1 MMGNV
6 KFDKKSVRDGFVTK
20 IVDAINRLYPFKKE
34 EVVERK
40 SRFEGFL
47 RHGEKEGKIG
57 VVSCVKLCDE
67 ALDIVADRIMLTNRQ
82 AALEERM
89 AEVECYG
96 RLTDEEAED
105 LKDMLASY
113 TSLAKDSNQLKYHVT
128 SFDKNLMRME
138 KLEDAAH
145 QDLPE
150 IKFAEERQRIFKQDI
165 GYLEGEK
172 MVLEHERERLKNA
185 IDFVYKF
192 SIALVFFFG
201 GMALVMVYLYIFQNV
216 QTMLVLSSM
225 LIVVIIISAMLYAL
239 RNRLRY
245 ELHLNFK
252 KQGRAVELLNKKNAV
267 YAHFTNYLN
276 YEYRKF
282 RVRNSEMLA
291 NNLTDYGHYKHLTKR
306 LDSLRNIMSQ
316 TEASIDFFLKDK
328 GIDAKFSSI
337 EKFAATLNLDDKK
350 QFYDEI
356 CREKG
361 LIEKSL
367 DRLDLRSSQIWDALM
382 NLRSNER
389 RDVDTIN
396 KIIEEYVEKADRL
409 LNMDRAEGTTAMDA
423 AMDVDTLDEELELA
437 SGDALN

>member
-6 KFDKKSVRDGFVTK
+6 KFDKKGIKDGFLTK
-20 IVDAINRLYPFKKE
+20 VVDAINKLYPFKKD

-40 SRFEGFL
+40 SRFEGYL
-47 RHGEKEGKIG
+47 RHGEKEGKVG
-57 VVSCVKLCDE
+57 VVSCVRLCDE

-96 RLTDEEAED
+96 RLTNEEVED

-113 TSLAKDSNQLKYHVT
+113 TSLAKDSNQLKYQVT

-138 KLEDAAH
+138 RLEEEA
-145 QDLPE
+145 QTDLPE
-150 IKFAEERQRIFKQDI
+150 IKFAEERQRMFKQDI

-172 MVLEHERERLKNA
+172 MVLEHERERLRNA

-192 SIALVFFFG
+192 SVAMVFFFG
-201 GMALVMVYLYIFQNV
+201 GMALVMVYLYIFQNI

-225 LIVVIIISAMLYAL
+225 LVLVIIISAMLYAL
-239 RNRLRY
+239 RNRLKY
-245 ELHLNFK
+245 ELQLNFK
-252 KQGRAVELLNKKNAV
+252 KQSKAIELLNKKNAV

-291 NNLTDYGHYKHLTKR
+291 NHLTDFGHYKHLTKR

-316 TEASIDFFLKDK
+316 TEAAIDFFLKDK
-328 GIDAKFSSI
+328 GIEARFSSI

-350 QFYDEI
+350 QFYQELF
-356 CREKG
+356 REKN

-367 DRLDLRSSQIWDALM
+367 ERLDVRSSQIWDALM
-382 NLRSNER
+382 SLRSNEK
-389 RDVDTIN
+389 RDADTIN
-396 KIIEEYVEKADRL
+396 KIIEEYVEKADRI
-409 LNMDRAEGTTAMDA
+409 LNVDKAEGTTAMDA
-423 AMDVDTLDEELELA
+423 ALEGDISEEELELA
-437 SGDALN
+437 AE

>member
-1 MMGNV
+1 MGNV
-6 KFDKKSVRDGFVTK
+6 KFDKGDMKVGFFTK
-20 IVDAINRLYPFKKE
+20 VVDWINKLYPFKQKE
-34 EVVERK
+34 EAVERK

-47 RHGEKEGKIG
+47 KHGEKEGKTG
-57 VVSCVKLCDE
+57 VVSAVRLCDE
-67 ALDIVADRIMLTNRQ
+67 ALDIVADRIMLTNRM
-82 AALEERM
+82 ASLDERM

-96 RLTDEEAED
+96 RLTEEEVAD

-113 TSLAKDSNQLKYHVT
+113 TSLTKDSNQLKYQVT

-138 KLEDAAH
+138 RMEGEA
-145 QDLPE
+145 QTDLPE
-150 IKFAEERQRIFKQDI
+150 IKYAEERQRLFKQDI

-185 IDFVYKF
+185 IDFVFKF
-192 SIALVFFFG
+192 SIAMVFFFG
-201 GMALVMVYLYIFQNV
+201 GMAIVMVYLYIFQNV

-225 LIVVIIISAMLYAL
+225 LVIIIIISAMLYAL
-239 RNRLRY
+239 RNRLIY
-245 ELHLNFK
+245 ELKLNFK

-291 NNLTDYGHYKHLTKR
+291 NNLSDFGHYKHLTKR

-316 TEASIDFFLKDK
+316 TEAAIDFFLKDK

-350 QFYDEI
+350 QFYQELF
-356 CREKG
+356 REKS

-367 DRLDLRSSQIWDALM
+367 DRLDIRSSQIWDGLM
-382 NLRSNER
+382 KLRESEK
-389 RDVDTIN
+389 RDADTIN
-396 KIIEEYVEKADRL
+396 KIIEEYVEKADRI
-409 LNMDRAEGTTAMDA
+409 LNVDRADGTTAMDA
-423 AMDVDTLDEELELA
+423 VMDVDSAMDEELGLA
-437 SGDALN
+437 ME

>member
-1 MMGNV
+1 MAMGNV
-6 KFDKKSVRDGFVTK
+6 KFDKSEVKVGFLTR
-20 IVDAINRLYPFKKE
+20 IVDAINKLYPFKKE

-47 RHGEKEGKIG
+47 RHGEKEGKAG
-57 VVSCVKLCDE
+57 VVSCVRLCDE

-96 RLTDEEAED
+96 RLTDEEVED

-113 TSLAKDSNQLKYHVT
+113 TSLAKDSNQLKYQVT

-138 KLEDAAH
+138 RLEEEAQ

-150 IKFAEERQRIFKQDI
+150 IKFAEERQRMFKQDI
-165 GYLEGEK
+165 SYLEGEK

-192 SIALVFFFG
+192 SIAMVFFFG

-216 QTMLVLSSM
+216 QTMLVMSSM
-225 LIVVIIISAMLYAL
+225 LVIVIIISAMLYAL
-239 RNRLRY
+239 RNRLKY
-245 ELHLNFK
+245 ELRLNFK

-291 NNLTDYGHYKHLTKR
+291 NNLTDFGHYKHLTKR

-316 TEASIDFFLKDK
+316 TEASIDFFLRDK

-350 QFYDEI
+350 QFYQELF
-356 CREKG
+356 REKN
-361 LIEKSL
+361 LVEKSL
-367 DRLDLRSSQIWDALM
+367 TRLDVRSSQIWDALM
-382 NLRSNER
+382 SLRANEK

-396 KIIEEYVEKADRL
+396 KIIEEYVEKADRI
-409 LNMDRAEGTTAMDA
+409 LNADRAEGTTAMDDA
-423 AMDVDTLDEELELA
+423 LGANISEEGLELA
-437 SGDALN
+437 AE

>member
-1 MMGNV
+1 MAMGNV
-6 KFDKKSVRDGFVTK
+6 KFDKGNVKVGFFTRV
-20 IVDAINRLYPFKKE
+20 VDAINRLYPFKKE

-47 RHGEKEGKIG
+47 RHGEKEGKVG
-57 VVSCVKLCDE
+57 VVAAVRLCDE
-67 ALDIVADRIMLTNRQ
+67 ALDIVADRIMLTNRM
-82 AALEERM
+82 ASLEERM

-96 RLTDEEAED
+96 RLTDEEVGD

-113 TSLAKDSNQLKYHVT
+113 TALAKDSNQLKYQVT
-128 SFDKNLMRME
+128 SFDKNLRRME
-138 KLEDAAH
+138 RLEEEAQ

-172 MVLEHERERLKNA
+172 MVLEHERDRLKNA

-192 SIALVFFFG
+192 SIAMVFFFG
-201 GMALVMVYLYIFQNV
+201 GMAIVMVYLYIFQNV

-225 LIVVIIISAMLYAL
+225 LIIVIIISAMLYAL
-239 RNRLRY
+239 RNRLKY
-245 ELHLNFK
+245 ELLLNVK
-252 KQGRAVELLNKKNAV
+252 KQSRAIELLNKKNAV

-276 YEYRKF
+276 YEYKKF

-291 NNLTDYGHYKHLTKR
+291 NNLTDFEHYKHLTKR
-306 LDSLRNIMSQ
+306 LDKLRNIMAQ
-316 TEASIDFFLKDK
+316 TEAAIDFFLKDK
-328 GIDAKFSSI
+328 DIEARFSSI

-350 QFYDEI
+350 QFYQELF
-356 CREKG
+356 REKN

-367 DRLDLRSSQIWDALM
+367 DRLDVRSSQIWDALM
-382 NLRSNER
+382 NLRASER

-396 KIIEEYVEKADRL
+396 KIIEEYVEKADRI
-409 LNMDRAEGTTAMDA
+409 LNTDRAEGTTAMDA
-423 AMDVDTLDEELELA
+423 ALGVEIAGEELGLA
-437 SGDALN
+437 AE

>member
-1 MMGNV
+1 MMGDV
-6 KFDKKSVRDGFVTK
+6 KFGKGDAKVGFLTK
-20 IVDAINRLYPFKKE
+20 IVDAINKLYPFKKE

-47 RHGEKEGKIG
+47 RHGEKEGKHG
-57 VVSCVKLCDE
+57 VVSCVRLCDE
-67 ALDIVADRIMLTNRQ
+67 ALDIVADRIMLTNRMNS
-82 AALEERM
+82 LNERM

-96 RLTDEEAED
+96 RLTEEEATD

-113 TSLAKDSNQLKYHVT
+113 TSLAKDSNQLKYQVT
-128 SFDKNLMRME
+128 SFDKGLMRME
-138 KLEDAAH
+138 RLEEEAEN
-145 QDLPE
+145 DLPE

-192 SIALVFFFG
+192 SIAMVFFFG

-225 LIVVIIISAMLYAL
+225 LVVVIIISAMLYAL

-291 NNLTDYGHYKHLTKR
+291 NNLTDFGHYKHLTKR

-316 TEASIDFFLKDK
+316 TEAAIDFFLKDK
-328 GIDAKFSSI
+328 GIDTKFSSI

-350 QFYDEI
+350 QFYQELF
-356 CREKG
+356 REKN

-367 DRLDLRSSQIWDALM
+367 DRLDVRSSQIWDALM
-382 NLRSNER
+382 NLRANEK
-389 RDVDTIN
+389 RDLDTIN
-396 KIIEEYVEKADRL
+396 KIIEEYVEKADRI
-409 LNMDRAEGTTAMDA
+409 LNVDRAEGTTAMDA
-423 AMDVDTLDEELELA
+423 AMRTDIIDEELELA
-437 SGDALN
+437 AE

>member
-1 MMGNV
+1 MAMGNV
-6 KFDKKSVRDGFVTK
+6 KFDKGDVKVGFFTR
-20 IVDAINRLYPFKKE
+20 IVDAINRLYPFRKSE
-34 EVVERK
+34 EVIERK

-47 RHGEKEGKIG
+47 RHGEKEGKAG
-57 VVSCVKLCDE
+57 VVSCVRLCDE
-67 ALDIVADRIMLTNRQ
+67 ALDIVADRIMLTNRMT
-82 AALEERM
+82 ALEERM

-96 RLTDEEAED
+96 KLTDEEVED

-113 TSLAKDSNQLKYHVT
+113 TSLAKDSNQLKYQVT

-138 KLEDAAH
+138 RLEEEAQ

-150 IKFAEERQRIFKQDI
+150 IKFAEERQRMFKQDI

-192 SIALVFFFG
+192 SIAMVFFFG
-201 GMALVMVYLYIFQNV
+201 GMAIVMVYLYIFQNV
-216 QTMLVLSSM
+216 QTMLVMSSM
-225 LIVVIIISAMLYAL
+225 LVIVVIISAMLYAL
-239 RNRLRY
+239 RNRLKY
-245 ELHLNFK
+245 ELRLNIK

-291 NNLTDYGHYKHLTKR
+291 NNLTDFGHYKHLTKR

-328 GIDAKFSSI
+328 GIDTKFSSI

-350 QFYDEI
+350 QFYQELF
-356 CREKG
+356 REKN
-361 LIEKSL
+361 LVEKSL
-367 DRLDLRSSQIWDALM
+367 ARLDVRSSQIWDALM
-382 NLRSNER
+382 SLRANEK

-396 KIIEEYVEKADRL
+396 KIIEEYVEKADRI
-409 LNMDRAEGTTAMDA
+409 LNADRAEGTTAMDA
-423 AMDVDTLDEELELA
+423 ALGADISDEELELA
-437 SGDALN
+437 AE